1 MSSIN
6 ASRLGSSIEKSSRHK
21 SLTCKQG
28 EKALRS
34 ASRFLNNFARSTNR
48 AHFFNQ
54 FIGMR
59 LIYSLSS
66 GQGTTRQW
74 CQLHGLHNG
83 EKAGRPAF
91 RLASICPMASLT
103 SGSWKMLEV
112 IGLLAAR
119 ARNPS

>member
-6 ASRLGSSIEKSSRHK
+6 ASRLGSSIDKSSRHK

-34 ASRFLNNFARSTNR
+34 ASRFWNNFARSSNR
-48 AHFFNQ
+48 AHLLNQ
-54 FIGMR
+54 LIGMR

-91 RLASICPMASLT
+91 RLASICPIVLLS
-103 SGSWKMLEV
+103 SGTWDMLET
-112 IGLLAAR
+112 IGLLAVR
-119 ARNPS
+119 ARNWV

>member
-1 MSSIN
+1 MSSIT
-6 ASRLGSSIEKSSRHK
+6 AGRLGSSIDKSSRHK

-34 ASRFLNNFARSTNR
+34 ASRFLNNFARSSNR

-54 FIGMR
+54 LIGMR

-74 CQLHGLHNG
+74 CQLHGLHIG

-103 SGSWKMLEV
+103 SGSWNMLEV
-112 IGLLAAR
+112 IALLAAR

>member
-6 ASRLGSSIEKSSRHK
+6 ASRLGLSIDKSSRHK

-34 ASRFLNNFARSTNR
+34 ASRFWNNFARSSNR

-54 FIGMR
+54 LIGMR

-74 CQLHGLHNG
+74 CQLHGLHIG

-103 SGSWKMLEV
+103 SGSWNMLEV